1 MVSTKE
7 LEIIQTED
15 LLFYLDS
22 LISKLEIVVSNPES
36 KNSELC
42 KVMVFA
48 QRQLIHTIW
57 DYIENKT
64 ETIDDLIERI
74 GEA

>member
-15 LLFYLDS
+15 LLFYLDA
-22 LISKLEIVVSNPES
+22 LISKLEVVVSNPES
-36 KNSELC
+36 KSSELC

-57 DYIENKT
+57 DYIESKT
-64 ETIDDLIERI
+64 ETLDDLIERV